1 VVTAHPNDP
10 ASVHAVPAAAT
21 ESPWATE
28 VIDLAR
34 GASGGFLFGIPLL
47 YTMEIWWVGSHTT
60 AFQAI
65 GILAAGSIPVYLLNQ
80 TSGFR
85 SSSAVRVRDAVAD
98 TIEAMAL
105 AVVLVAIVLV
115 LLRQVTATTPIDVA
129 FAKIAYE
136 ALPFAIG
143 IAVAN
148 HFLNAGRDAGDG
160 DDDGKGDGDG
170 DGAGDR
176 EDDDGA
182 EPDRSINATLA
193 DLGATAVGAVFV
205 ALNISPTDEV
215 PMIASAMGRAWTIA
229 LVVASLAVSYVI
241 VFGAGFARQAQRHSQ
256 VGLFQHPTT
265 ETVASYLVALACAA
279 LMLAV
284 FQRHQG
290 TWALSLQH
298 VVVLGFPAAIGGAA
312 GRLAI

>member
-1 VVTAHPNDP
+1 
-10 ASVHAVPAAAT
+10 VPAAAT

-47 YTMEIWWVGSHTT
+47 YTVEIWWVGSHTT
-60 AFQAI
+60 PFQAI
-65 GILAAGSIPVYLLNQ
+65 GILVAGSIPVYLLNQ

-105 AVVLVAIVLV
+105 AVVLVTAVLV

-129 FAKIAYE
+129 LAKIAYE

-148 HFLNAGRDAGDG
+148 HFLNAGRDAGDDDGDRG
-160 DDDGKGDGDG
+160 DD
-170 DGAGDR
+170 
-176 EDDDGA
+176 EEDDGA

-215 PMIASAMGRAWTIA
+215 PMIASAMGRAWTIG

-241 VFGAGFARQAQRHSQ
+241 VFGAGFARQQQRHSQ